1 MPDAL
6 ESRLLSLKKYL
17 LLGLTDWLIQIGL
30 GYKLLSK
37 IQIIKIILKIYVYWF
52 WEGYWYIHGQSHI
65 YKNKKEL
72 KKDAAKEEYKNLIVH
87 GWSKIVED

>member
-1 MPDAL
+1 LLPDAL

-37 IQIIKIILKIYVYWF
+37 IQIIKIILKIYVY
-52 WEGYWYIHGQSHI
+52 
-65 YKNKKEL
+65 
-72 KKDAAKEEYKNLIVH
+72 
-87 GWSKIVED
+87 